1 MIALDIV
8 QDAVYTDHMMK
19 ETAMPGYYEM
29 ANFDLSLFD
38 WNKDRGSLVMRNF
51 NHQFPNEFMVRSHHT
66 GKEVRFVRVSV
77 HDVLYDQDLWDGVQ
91 MVYRP
96 SGNVP
101 NVNYAA
107 LCRG

>member
-1 MIALDIV
+1 M
-8 QDAVYTDHMMK
+8 
-19 ETAMPGYYEM
+19 TAYYEN
-29 ANFDLSLFD
+29 AYFDLSLFI

-51 NHQFPNEFMVRSHHT
+51 SHQFPNQFTVRSHHT
-66 GKEVRFVRVSV
+66 GKEVKFVRVTAN
-77 HDVLYDQDLWDGVQ
+77 DNLYDQDMWDGEQ

-96 SGNVP
+96 FGDVP